1 MHTAAILPSHGPRR
15 RRVMAPRPA
24 HDYYPRWQPLTRRRI
39 LLWTCVELCVVW
51 LSGRMRGNNLSLTL
65 LLLSSRHVPAGE
77 CTVLW
82 VNVAYTPYRV
92 VFSRD
97 QNLKDN
103 LIFSRDQDIKDD
115 LIFSWDQDIKDNLI
129 WTVIRPVKTTW
140 SLVEIKTLKTTWS
153 LVGIW
158 TLKTAWFEQK

>member
-1 MHTAAILPSHGPRR
+1 MLTFPQDYNNTDEFMHTAAILPSHGPRR

-82 VNVAYTPYRV
+82 VNVAYTPCRIEW
-92 VFSRD
+92 FSAEIRT
-97 QNLKDN
+97 LKT
-103 LIFSRDQDIKDD
+103 
-115 LIFSWDQDIKDNLI
+115 I
-129 WTVIRPVKTTW
+129 WSLAEIRTLKTTW
-140 SLVEIKTLKTTWS
+140 SLVEIRTLKTIWS
-153 LVGIW
+153 
-158 TLKTAWFEQK
+158 EQW